1 MYMDGDWNISITELI
16 IIYYFKF
23 KAMNKSNESKLRNFL
38 YMFTLT

>member
-16 IIYYFKF
+16 IIYYF